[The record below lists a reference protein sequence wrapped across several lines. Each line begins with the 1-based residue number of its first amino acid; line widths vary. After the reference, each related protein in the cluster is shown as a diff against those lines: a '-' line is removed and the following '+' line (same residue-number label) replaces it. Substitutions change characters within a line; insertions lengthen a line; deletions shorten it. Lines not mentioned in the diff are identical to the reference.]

1 MTGPV
6 LTTLV
11 ATQML
16 CIDEMNYLTG
26 VSENS
31 NYLLKSQLKMWFNF
45 DITSL

>member
-45 DITSL
+45 DFISL